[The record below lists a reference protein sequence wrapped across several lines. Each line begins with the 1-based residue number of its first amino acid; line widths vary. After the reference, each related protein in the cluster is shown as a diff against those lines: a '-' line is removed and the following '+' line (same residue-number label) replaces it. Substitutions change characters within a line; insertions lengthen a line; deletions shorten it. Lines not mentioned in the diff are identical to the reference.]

1 MDKYNI
7 TGWLKLL
14 FNSLQNTSTI
24 NKKILERLD
33 DIYFL
38 LEEEK
43 KNNKYE
49 GE

>member
-1 MDKYNI
+1 MAE
-7 TGWLKLL
+7 WLKAFFRC
-14 FNSLQNTSTI
+14 FNELIIIS
-24 NKKILERLD
+24 KKILERLD

>member
-1 MDKYNI
+1 MGEY
-7 TGWLKLL
+7 TEWLKAFFRC
-14 FNSLQNTSTI
+14 FNKMLTI

-43 KNNKYE
+43 KNNKYK

>member
-1 MDKYNI
+1 MDEY
-7 TGWLKLL
+7 TEEWLIEFFKILK
-14 FNSLQNTSTI
+14 TISTT
-24 NKKILERLD
+24 NKKILKGLN

-49 GE
+49 GK

>member
-1 MDKYNI
+1 MDKY
-7 TGWLKLL
+7 TGWLKML
-14 FNSLQNTSTI
+14 FNSLHVILITNR
-24 NKKILERLD
+24 KILKRLD

-43 KNNKYE
+43 KNNNKYK

>member
-1 MDKYNI
+1 M
-7 TGWLKLL
+7 TEWLKAFFRL
-14 FNSLQNTSTI
+14 FNKLVII
-24 NKKILERLD
+24 NNKIFLERLD

-49 GE
+49 GD

>member
-1 MDKYNI
+1 M
-7 TGWLKLL
+7 TEWLKAFFRL
-14 FNSLQNTSTI
+14 FNNLITI

-49 GE
+49 GD

>member
-1 MDKYNI
+1 MGEY
-7 TGWLKLL
+7 TEWLKV
-14 FNSLQNTSTI
+14 FFRSLNKMLTI